1 MSWNHKLF
9 CNSTNKNQIFLQY
22 WFEFHGVAYFSVLKQ
37 EYDGLKASPR
47 NMANRNS
54 FWSVAKRENSGLR
67 VTRAEKMGMHVA
79 RKDLLDAIATFF
91 TQKQVENNVDLRLRR
106 DDSNGKYA
114 DPSSYHMLR
123 VRKFYP
129 NVNRVM
135 DSRMRRDDPNKKYTA
150 PSSVHM
156 LRVRNAYPNIN
167 QALGFR
173 VTRGEKRELP
183 DVYGRI

>member
-1 MSWNHKLF
+1 M
-9 CNSTNKNQIFLQY
+9 
-22 WFEFHGVAYFSVLKQ
+22 V
-37 EYDGLKASPR
+37 
-47 NMANRNS
+47 NRNS
-54 FWSVAKRENSGLR
+54 FWSVAKRGNSGLR
-67 VTRAEKMGMHVA
+67 VTRAEKMGAQVT
-79 RKDLLDAIATFF
+79 RKDLLDAVANFLA
-91 TQKQVENNVDLRLRR
+91 QKQIENNVDLRMRR
-106 DDSNGKYA
+106 DDSNENYA

-129 NVNRVM
+129 SVNRVM

-156 LRVRNAYPNIN
+156 LRVRKAYPNIN
-167 QALGFR
+167 QAMGFR